1 MKPHG
6 TGRRSLLLA
15 LLCAVALPACG
26 EKQAAPSNASA
37 AAAGVGRK
45 DAGRSVA
52 TRTIAHGLEHPWAV
66 ALLDDGSFLVTER
79 PGRIRRVSAKGAI
92 SEPIA
97 GVPQVW
103 AQGQAGLLD
112 VVLAP
117 DFARSHRIY
126 FTYIEPG
133 DGGTAG
139 TTAAM
144 ATLQGDALRDL
155 KVIYRETPKIKGSA
169 NLGSRIA
176 FDGKGHVFI
185 TQGDRF
191 DRMRAQELSV
201 PEGKLMRLDMDG
213 GVPSDNPFVGR
224 KDALPRI
231 WSYGHRNGQGLVID
245 PRTGTLWESEHGPRG
260 GDEINLPERGK
271 NYGWPIASNGM
282 DYSTDRPYP
291 ETVGTSAPGMQ
302 SPHYVWK
309 KSPGLSGM
317 AFLVG
322 HPDSAWNNSLFLGA
336 LADRNLIRLSLD
348 GDLIVG
354 EERLLTDLG
363 ARIRDVR
370 VSRDGDV
377 YVLTDEDDGRLLRL
391 RAPKTAR

>member
-1 MKPHG
+1 MSARG
-6 TGRRSLLLA
+6 AWRRTLLLA

-26 EKQAAPSNASA
+26 AKQASSSGVSPAT
-37 AAAGVGRK
+37 AGTAREGAR
-45 DAGRSVA
+45 GGF
-52 TRTIAHGLEHPWAV
+52 TTIAHGLEHPWAV

-79 PGRIRRVSAKGAI
+79 PGRIRRVSAQGVI
-92 SEPIA
+92 SPPLQ
-97 GVPQVW
+97 GVPRVW
-103 AQGQAGLLD
+103 TKGQAGLLD
-112 VVLAP
+112 LVLAP

-133 DGGTAG
+133 GDDAAG

-144 ATLQGDALRDL
+144 ATLQGNALRDL
-155 KVIYRETPKIKGSA
+155 KVIYREAPKIEGTA

-191 DRMRAQELSV
+191 DRMRAQDLSV
-201 PEGKLMRLDMDG
+201 AEGKLMRLDMDG
-213 GVPSDNPFVGR
+213 SIPADNPFVGR
-224 KDALPRI
+224 KDALPQI
-231 WSYGHRNGQGLVID
+231 WSYGHRNSQGLAID

-260 GDEINLPERGK
+260 GDEINLPQRGK

-291 ETVGTSAPGMQ
+291 ETVGTSAPGMV
-302 SPHYVWK
+302 SPYHAWK

-317 AFLVG
+317 AFLAG
-322 HPDSAWNNSLFLGA
+322 HPESAWNNSLFLGA

-348 GDLIVG
+348 GNRIVG
-354 EERLLTDLG
+354 EERLLGDLG

-370 VSRDGDV
+370 VGKDGGV

-391 RAPKTAR
+391 EPPSASH

>member
-1 MKPHG
+1 MSARG
-6 TGRRSLLLA
+6 AWRRTLLLA

-26 EKQAAPSNASA
+26 AKQASSSGVSPAT
-37 AAAGVGRK
+37 AGTAREGAR
-45 DAGRSVA
+45 GGF
-52 TRTIAHGLEHPWAV
+52 TTIAHGLEHPWAV

-79 PGRIRRVSAKGAI
+79 PGRIRRVSAQGVI
-92 SEPIA
+92 SPPLQ
-97 GVPQVW
+97 GVPRVW
-103 AQGQAGLLD
+103 TKGQAGLLD
-112 VVLAP
+112 LVLAP

-126 FTYIEPG
+126 FTCIEPG
-133 DGGTAG
+133 GDDAAG

-144 ATLQGDALRDL
+144 ATLQGNALRDL
-155 KVIYRETPKIKGSA
+155 KVVYREAPKIEGTA

-191 DRMRAQELSV
+191 DRMRAQDLSV
-201 PEGKLMRLDMDG
+201 AEGKLMRLDMDG
-213 GVPSDNPFVGR
+213 SIPADNPFVGR
-224 KDALPRI
+224 KDALPQI
-231 WSYGHRNGQGLVID
+231 WSYGHRNSQGLAID

-260 GDEINLPERGK
+260 GDEINLPQRGK

-291 ETVGTSAPGMQ
+291 ETVGTSAPGMV
-302 SPHYVWK
+302 SPYHAWK

-317 AFLVG
+317 AFLAG
-322 HPDSAWNNSLFLGA
+322 HPESAWNNSLFLGA

-348 GDLIVG
+348 GNRIVG
-354 EERLLTDLG
+354 EERLLGDLG

-370 VSRDGDV
+370 VGKDGGV

-391 RAPKTAR
+391 EPPSASH